1 MTIGLTDAALNGPV
15 RWAAVPGGMSTA
27 AVIVVIAMGAITNID
42 VEC

>member
-1 MTIGLTDAALNGPV
+1 MSIRLTDAALNSPTGP
-15 RWAAVPGGMSTA
+15 AAVPCGMSTA